1 MGGILKKIPPYGA
14 FHTGSINDAKK
25 TWPFISTKNTKRDL
39 AIKSKWPRY
48 HIQIST
54 YSMIYFKKWWS
65 NPEKILNQKTVIK
78 SGIVFNMAAED
89 SPFIDVLPHH
99 GDLLER

>member
-1 MGGILKKIPPYGA
+1 
-14 FHTGSINDAKK
+14 
-25 TWPFISTKNTKRDL
+25 
-39 AIKSKWPRY
+39 
-48 HIQIST
+48 
-54 YSMIYFKKWWS
+54 MIYSKKWWS
-65 NPEKILNQKTVIK
+65 NPEKILNQKKVIK